1 MDPTYVI
8 GVSQKM
14 FDQMSKDLGKKKQF
28 IIQFAGDDFKT
39 RLWRK
44 DGVLMGSD
52 HRYPDGREIK
62 VCGDEE
68 IRKANMISIKGAVI
82 QFLINRGYTI
92 DVAMDAVTRLKVSL
106 DCIHYRL
113 EQMEDNEERYQESIA
128 ATRRACVM
136 ALAHVNGSFPWD

>member
-14 FDQMSKDLGKKKQF
+14 FDQMSLDLGKKKHL

-44 DGVLMGSD
+44 DGVLMGTD
-52 HRYPDGREIK
+52 HRYPAGREIK

-68 IRKANMISIKGAVI
+68 IRKANMVSIKGAVI
-82 QFLINRGYTI
+82 QFLVNRGYTVDI
-92 DVAMDAVTRLKVSL
+92 AMDAVTALNVSL
-106 DCIHYRL
+106 ACIQYRL
-113 EQMEDNEERYQESIA
+113 EQMDDNEERYQESIA
-128 ATRRACVM
+128 ATKRACAM
-136 ALAHVNGSFPWD
+136 ALLHVNGHL